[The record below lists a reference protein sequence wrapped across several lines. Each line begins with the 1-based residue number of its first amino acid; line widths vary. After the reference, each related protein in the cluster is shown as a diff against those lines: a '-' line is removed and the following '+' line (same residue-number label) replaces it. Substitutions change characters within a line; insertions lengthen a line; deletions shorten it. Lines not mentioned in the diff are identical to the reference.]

1 MPAANIDVFPLARAL
16 PRPLPI
22 PAHASP
28 LRLILLLAVGHAS
41 FGGARLAIALQA
53 LQLHASPFTVGLLM
67 SLLMLVP
74 TFVAVPV
81 GRWVDRGGYQRPTTL
96 ALAGIVS
103 GQLIAALLPTLAG
116 LALCSLLVGTSF
128 MLAHVA
134 VNNAIGHLA
143 GAGGRTR
150 AFGLMAVGFSLSALA
165 GPMIAGAAID
175 GVGFRWAFALLALLP
190 LGAAALL
197 LHAPVMP
204 RQAVASQVNT
214 KGVRDLLRLPR
225 LRSVLVVSA
234 LISSGWDLFTFL
246 VPLHGAQNGLSAT
259 AIGLVAGAFG
269 VGSATVRLALPWI
282 SRRVPEWKLLGGA
295 LLLSGIGYFLFP
307 FCTTV
312 GAMLPLALVLGVVLG
327 CGQPVVMSLL
337 LVVAP
342 PERTGEAV
350 GLRAAITSLGQT
362 VLPLAFG
369 VIGTALGMQPLFW
382 AAALVLGVG
391 GGYAARRPR
400 MH

>member
-1 MPAANIDVFPLARAL
+1 LHGTL
-16 PRPLPI
+16 PRPLHI
-22 PAHASP
+22 PANASP

-53 LQLHASPFTVGLLM
+53 LQLQASPFTVGLLM

-81 GRWVDRGGYQRPTTL
+81 GRWVDRGGYQRPTAL
-96 ALAGIVS
+96 ALGGIVA

-116 LALCSLLVGTSF
+116 LALCSVLVGTSF

-165 GPMIAGAAID
+165 GHMIAGAAID
-175 GVGFRWAFALLALLP
+175 GVGFRWAFALLAVLP

-197 LHAPVMP
+197 LDAPAMP
-204 RQAVASQVNT
+204 RHADGLPVST

-225 LRSVLVVSA
+225 LRAVLVVSA

-282 SRRVPEWKLLGGA
+282 SRRVPEWKLLGAA
-295 LLLSGIGYFLFP
+295 LVLSGIGYFLFP

-312 GAMLPLALVLGVVLG
+312 GSMLPLALVLGVVLG

-337 LVVAP
+337 HVVAP

-369 VIGTALGMQPLFW
+369 GFGTALGMLPLFW
-382 AAALVLGVG
+382 AAALILGVG
-391 GGYAARRPR
+391 GSYAARRPR
-400 MH
+400 LH